1 MIPTMGLASSFGWVR
16 APEHDILNGQ
26 AWELPNGQFRF
37 VPKGHSFC
45 VVRDHEGV
53 VSIKLMTTKAD
64 KPK

>member
-1 MIPTMGLASSFGWVR
+1 MIPALGTPESFAWVR
-16 APEHDILNGQ
+16 YPDGDILNGQ
-26 AWELPNGQFRF
+26 CWELPNGQFRF